1 MCVVRGAAV
10 GPVGTGRS
18 NRPFAKRMQ
27 VIRVP
32 ISMPT
37 DGNSSG
43 RFYDPEIRAEIS
55 RRPKERITVE
65 GTYYRSGTA
74 PSPFRLPK
82 SAKCDADHIRRG
94 VSLIYPGSRDAS
106 FAEGECYDLEFRPH
120 ERSALRNSRH
130 AAGDG
135 VDLRSGVRREPRRSG
150 MPAAITRPGRY

>member
-27 VIRVP
+27 IIRVP

-37 DGNSSG
+37 YGNSSG

-65 GTYYRSGTA
+65 GTYYRSGTT
-74 PSPFRLPK
+74 PSPFVCPK
-82 SAKCDADHIRRG
+82 AQSVTQVTYDAAFSSYIPDHEMHPPAKESVMTWSSDRTSVLLYAILATLL
-94 VSLIYPGSRDAS
+94 VMAWIY
-106 FAEGECYDLEFRPH
+106 
-120 ERSALRNSRH
+120 
-130 AAGDG
+130 
-135 VDLRSGVRREPRRSG
+135 V
-150 MPAAITRPGRY
+150 PA

>member
-55 RRPKERITVE
+55 RRPKERITVQALL
-65 GTYYRSGTA
+65 RALS
-74 PSPFRLPK
+74 SPQKRK
-82 SAKCDADHIRRG
+82 
-94 VSLIYPGSRDAS
+94 V
-106 FAEGECYDLEFRPH
+106 
-120 ERSALRNSRH
+120 
-130 AAGDG
+130 
-135 VDLRSGVRREPRRSG
+135 
-150 MPAAITRPGRY
+150 